1 MRDERLETP
10 FWMLR
15 LTYGL
20 VPIVA
25 GLDKFT
31 HFLVDWTQYLSPY
44 AERILPVT
52 GQQFMYAVGVI
63 EIVAGLLVLS
73 RFTRFGAYLVSA
85 WLAAIAI
92 NLVTTGQYYDIAVR
106 DLVMAVGA
114 FALAKLAEA
123 RAEAGSRVP
132 VRRYP
137 GQPGQEDELGRTVP
151 VPT

>member
-1 MRDERLETP
+1 MHDSRIDTP

-31 HFLVDWTQYLSPY
+31 HFLVDWNQYLSPF
-44 AERILPVT
+44 AERILPIP
-52 GQQFMYAVGVI
+52 GSQFMYAVGVI

-73 RFTRFGAYLVSA
+73 RFHRFGAYLVSA
-85 WLAAIAI
+85 WLAAIAV

-106 DLVMAVGA
+106 DVVMSIGA
-114 FALAKLAEA
+114 FALARLAEA
-123 RAEAGSRVP
+123 RSEAAVP
-132 VRRYP
+132 VRRYRR
-137 GQPGQEDELGRTVP
+137 DEVGRTIP